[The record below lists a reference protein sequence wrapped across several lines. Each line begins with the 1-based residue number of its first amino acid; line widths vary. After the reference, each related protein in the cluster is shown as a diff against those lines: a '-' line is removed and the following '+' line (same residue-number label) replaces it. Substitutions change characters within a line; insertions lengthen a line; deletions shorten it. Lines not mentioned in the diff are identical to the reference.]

1 MGYKSHCSNQIIR
14 YELINKIENQ
24 RKRINY
30 LIEKRRLEKKSPN
43 SVFMYIDE
51 TFVHKNYVKCKIL
64 RPLNNSKKLRLKF
77 SIGKGTSYSIIHAD
91 SENGFVEGAEEIFI
105 NSEINGEKFENWLQN
120 KLLPNLP
127 PNSIVVFDKASTHS
141 RQYNKPRYE
150 VQIKIQ
156 LKNGL
161 F

>member
-1 MGYKSHCSNQIIR
+1 MGYKSRYSNQIIR
-14 YELINKIENQ
+14 SKLINKIENK

-77 SIGKGTSYSIIHAD
+77 SIGKGTRYSIIHAD

-127 PNSIVVFDKASTHS
+127 PVVI
-141 RQYNKPRYE
+141 
-150 VQIKIQ
+150 IKIR
-156 LKNGL
+156 LKTGL
-161 F
+161 ILIRLNLMKV